1 MFAYIKGS
9 LEMKSSGY
17 IVIDING
24 LGYKIFMSQ
33 NNIDSIGELHN
44 IIKVFTYVKVREDDI
59 SIFGFKTQEELKM
72 FELLISVSGVGAKS
86 ALVMLSWI
94 EPSDFAIAVI
104 SNDVKVL
111 TKVPGIGN
119 KSAQRIILELKDKLK
134 EEQLEEKLK
143 DSSKRL
149 KDNSENINE
158 AISGLM
164 VLGYSK
170 KDIEKAFEHLDID
183 NLSIE
188 DLIKRINFII
198 TKIRLQMKSYF
209 FIIPQVP
216 YLLIFEFVPHLVL

>member
-86 ALVMLSWI
+86 ALGMLSCI

-143 DSSKRL
+143 DSSKKL

-188 DLIKRINFII
+188 DLIKKGLI
-198 TKIRLQMKSYF
+198 
-209 FIIPQVP
+209 
-216 YLLIFEFVPHLVL
+216 LLSQK

>member
-24 LGYKIFMSQ
+24 LGYKVFMSQ
-33 NNIDSIGELHN
+33 NNIDTIGELHD

-86 ALVMLSWI
+86 ALVMLSCI

-143 DSSKRL
+143 DSSKKL
-149 KDNSENINE
+149 KDNCENINE

-188 DLIKRINFII
+188 DLIKKGLI
-198 TKIRLQMKSYF
+198 
-209 FIIPQVP
+209 
-216 YLLIFEFVPHLVL
+216 LLSQK

>member
-9 LEMKSSGY
+9 LEMKSIGY

-86 ALVMLSWI
+86 ALVMLSCI

-158 AISGLM
+158 AIYGLM

-188 DLIKRINFII
+188 DLIKKGLI
-198 TKIRLQMKSYF
+198 
-209 FIIPQVP
+209 
-216 YLLIFEFVPHLVL
+216 LLSQK

>member
-9 LEMKSSGY
+9 LEIKSNGY

-33 NNIDSIGELHN
+33 NNIDTIGNLHD
-44 IIKVFTYVKVREDDI
+44 IVKVFTYVKVREDDI
-59 SIFGFKTQEELKM
+59 SIYGFKTQEQLKM

-86 ALVMLSWI
+86 ALVMLSCI

-134 EEQLEEKLK
+134 EEQIEEKLK
-143 DSSKRL
+143 DSSKKL

-188 DLIKRINFII
+188 DLIK
-198 TKIRLQMKSYF
+198 KG
-209 FIIPQVP
+209 
-216 YLLIFEFVPHLVL
+216 LVLLSQK

>member
-86 ALVMLSWI
+86 ALVMLSCI

-134 EEQLEEKLK
+134 EEQLEEN
-143 DSSKRL
+143 SSKKT

-188 DLIKRINFII
+188 DLIKKGLI
-198 TKIRLQMKSYF
+198 
-209 FIIPQVP
+209 
-216 YLLIFEFVPHLVL
+216 LLSQK

>member
-24 LGYKIFMSQ
+24 LGYKVFMSQ
-33 NNIDSIGELHN
+33 NNIDTIGELHN

-59 SIFGFKTQEELKM
+59 SIYGFKTQEELKM

-86 ALVMLSWI
+86 ALVMLSCI

-134 EEQLEEKLK
+134 EEQIEEKLK
-143 DSSKRL
+143 DSSKKT

-188 DLIKRINFII
+188 DLIKKGLI
-198 TKIRLQMKSYF
+198 
-209 FIIPQVP
+209 
-216 YLLIFEFVPHLVL
+216 LLSQK

>member
-33 NNIDSIGELHN
+33 SNIDTIGELHN

-86 ALVMLSWI
+86 ALVMLSCI

-134 EEQLEEKLK
+134 EEQIEEKLK
-143 DSSKRL
+143 DSSKKT

-170 KDIEKAFEHLDID
+170 KDIEKAFEHLDV
-183 NLSIE
+183 NSLSIE
-188 DLIKRINFII
+188 DLIKKGLILL
-198 TKIRLQMKSYF
+198 TK
-209 FIIPQVP
+209 
-216 YLLIFEFVPHLVL
+216 

>member
-1 MFAYIKGS
+1 MFAYIKGA
-9 LEMKSSGY
+9 LELKSNGY

-33 NNIDSIGELHN
+33 NNIDTIGELHD

-59 SIFGFKTQEELKM
+59 SIYGFKTQEQLKM

-86 ALVMLSWI
+86 ALVMLSCI
-94 EPSDFAIAVI
+94 EPSNFAIAVI

-134 EEQLEEKLK
+134 EEQLEEN
-143 DSSKRL
+143 SSKKT

-188 DLIKRINFII
+188 DLIKKGLI
-198 TKIRLQMKSYF
+198 
-209 FIIPQVP
+209 
-216 YLLIFEFVPHLVL
+216 LLSQK

>member
-9 LEMKSSGY
+9 LEMKSIGY

-33 NNIDSIGELHN
+33 NNIDTIGELHD

-86 ALVMLSWI
+86 ALVMLSCI
-94 EPSDFAIAVI
+94 EPSDFAIAII

-134 EEQLEEKLK
+134 EEQLEEN
-143 DSSKRL
+143 SSKKT

-188 DLIKRINFII
+188 DLIKKGLI
-198 TKIRLQMKSYF
+198 
-209 FIIPQVP
+209 
-216 YLLIFEFVPHLVL
+216 LLSQK

>member
-24 LGYKIFMSQ
+24 LGYKVFMSQ
-33 NNIDSIGELHN
+33 NNIDTIGELHD

-86 ALVMLSWI
+86 ALVMLSCI
-94 EPSDFAIAVI
+94 EPPDFAIAVI

-143 DSSKRL
+143 DSSKKL

-188 DLIKRINFII
+188 DLIKKGLI
-198 TKIRLQMKSYF
+198 
-209 FIIPQVP
+209 
-216 YLLIFEFVPHLVL
+216 LLSQK

>member
-9 LEMKSSGY
+9 LEMKSNGY

-33 NNIDSIGELHN
+33 NNIDSIGELHDT
-44 IIKVFTYVKVREDDI
+44 IKVFTYVRVREDDI
-59 SIFGFKTQEELKM
+59 SIYGFKTQEQLKM

-86 ALVMLSWI
+86 ALVMLSCI

-143 DSSKRL
+143 DSSKKL

-158 AISGLM
+158 AISG
-164 VLGYSK
+164 SK

-188 DLIKRINFII
+188 DLIKKGLI
-198 TKIRLQMKSYF
+198 
-209 FIIPQVP
+209 
-216 YLLIFEFVPHLVL
+216 LLSQK

>member
-24 LGYKIFMSQ
+24 LGYKVFMSQ
-33 NNIDSIGELHN
+33 NNIDTIGELHN
-44 IIKVFTYVKVREDDI
+44 IIKVFTYVKVKEDDI
-59 SIFGFKTQEELKM
+59 SIYGFKTQEELKM

-86 ALVMLSWI
+86 ALVMLSCI

-104 SNDVKVL
+104 SNDIKVL

-143 DSSKRL
+143 DSSKKT

-188 DLIKRINFII
+188 DLIK
-198 TKIRLQMKSYF
+198 KG
-209 FIIPQVP
+209 
-216 YLLIFEFVPHLVL
+216 LVLLSQK

>member
-33 NNIDSIGELHN
+33 SNIDTIGELHD
-44 IIKVFTYVKVREDDI
+44 IVKVFTYVKVREDDI
-59 SIFGFKTQEELKM
+59 SIYGFKTQEELKM

-86 ALVMLSWI
+86 ALVMLSCI

-188 DLIKRINFII
+188 DLIKKGLI
-198 TKIRLQMKSYF
+198 
-209 FIIPQVP
+209 
-216 YLLIFEFVPHLVL
+216 LLSQK

>member
-86 ALVMLSWI
+86 ALVMLSCI

-188 DLIKRINFII
+188 DLIKKGLII
-198 TKIRLQMKSYF
+198 LSQK
-209 FIIPQVP
+209 
-216 YLLIFEFVPHLVL
+216 

>member
-24 LGYKIFMSQ
+24 LGYKVFMSQ
-33 NNIDSIGELHN
+33 NNIDTIGELHD

-59 SIFGFKTQEELKM
+59 SIYGFKTQEELKM

-86 ALVMLSWI
+86 ALVMLSCI

-143 DSSKRL
+143 DSSKKT

-188 DLIKRINFII
+188 DLIKKGLI
-198 TKIRLQMKSYF
+198 
-209 FIIPQVP
+209 
-216 YLLIFEFVPHLVL
+216 LLSQK

>member
-33 NNIDSIGELHN
+33 SNIDTIGELHN

-86 ALVMLSWI
+86 ALVMLSCI

-134 EEQLEEKLK
+134 EEQLEERLEN
-143 DSSKRL
+143 SSKKT

-188 DLIKRINFII
+188 DLIKKGLI
-198 TKIRLQMKSYF
+198 
-209 FIIPQVP
+209 
-216 YLLIFEFVPHLVL
+216 LLSQK

>member
-33 NNIDSIGELHN
+33 SNIDTIGELHN

-86 ALVMLSWI
+86 ALVMLSCI

-134 EEQLEEKLK
+134 EEQIEEKLK
-143 DSSKRL
+143 DSSKKT

-188 DLIKRINFII
+188 DLIKKGLI
-198 TKIRLQMKSYF
+198 
-209 FIIPQVP
+209 
-216 YLLIFEFVPHLVL
+216 LLSQK

>member
-9 LEMKSSGY
+9 LEMKSNGY

-24 LGYKIFMSQ
+24 LGYKVFMSQ
-33 NNIDSIGELHN
+33 NNIDTIGELHN

-59 SIFGFKTQEELKM
+59 SIYGFKTQEELKM

-86 ALVMLSWI
+86 ALVMLSCI

-104 SNDVKVL
+104 SNDIKVL

-134 EEQLEEKLK
+134 EEQIEEKLK
-143 DSSKRL
+143 DSSKKT

-188 DLIKRINFII
+188 DLIKKGLI
-198 TKIRLQMKSYF
+198 
-209 FIIPQVP
+209 
-216 YLLIFEFVPHLVL
+216 LLSQK